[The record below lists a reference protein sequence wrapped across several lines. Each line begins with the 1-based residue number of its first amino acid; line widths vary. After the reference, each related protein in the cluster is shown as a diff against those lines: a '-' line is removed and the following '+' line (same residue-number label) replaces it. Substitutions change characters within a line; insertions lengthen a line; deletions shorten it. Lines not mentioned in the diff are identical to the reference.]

1 MYGKQ
6 AIQKDLE
13 EVINYGYNFF
23 PYDNFLKN
31 YSFPVSPISVEN
43 MKLVLEKATEDDL
56 RDFKLVVDTKI
67 TIWDKQEE
75 VSISIDGDKILHIP
89 SRTITCLR
97 PTREGSFSVD
107 RYLNLVRTTNLVNK
121 LLNDILN

>member
-6 AIQKDLE
+6 AIQEGLE

-23 PYDNFLKN
+23 PFDNFLKN

-56 RDFKLVVDTKI
+56 RNFKLVVDTKI
-67 TIWDKQEE
+67 TLWDKHEE
-75 VSISIDGDKILHIP
+75 VSISIDGDRIIHVP
-89 SRTITCLR
+89 SRTITCFR
-97 PTREGSFSVD
+97 PAREGSFSVD
-107 RYLNLVRTTNLVNK
+107 RYLNLVRTVNLVNK
-121 LLNDILN
+121 LLDAILN

>member
-43 MKLVLEKATEDDL
+43 FKLVLEKATEDDL
-56 RDFKLVVDTKI
+56 RDFELVVDTKI
-67 TIWDKQEE
+67 TIWDRHANI
-75 VSISIDGDKILHIP
+75 VICIDGDKIFYTP
-89 SRTITCLR
+89 SRKMALSHGKC
-97 PTREGSFSVD
+97 SFSVK
-107 RYLNLVRTTNLVNK
+107 RFLNLVQSANLVDK
-121 LLNDILN
+121 LLN

>member
-23 PYDNFLKN
+23 PYDNFLKI
-31 YSFPVSPISVEN
+31 YSFPVSPISIEN
-43 MKLVLEKATEDDL
+43 FKLVLERATEYDL
-56 RDFKLVVDTKI
+56 SDFKLVVDTKI

-75 VSISIDGDKILHIP
+75 VSISIDGDKIIHVP
-89 SRTITCLR
+89 SRTITCFRR
-97 PTREGSFSVD
+97 PREYSFSVD
-107 RYLNLVRTTNLVNK
+107 KFLNLVRTINFVNK
-121 LLNDILN
+121 VLN

>member
-23 PYDNFLKN
+23 PYDNFLKT

-43 MKLVLEKATEDDL
+43 MKLVLEEATEDDF
-56 RDFKLVVDTKI
+56 RNFKLVVDTKI
-67 TIWDKQEE
+67 TVLDRRDNI
-75 VSISIDGDKILHIP
+75 VISIDGDKILYTP
-89 SRTITCLR
+89 SQRMALPRGKC
-97 PTREGSFSVD
+97 SFSVK
-107 RYLNLVRTTNLVNK
+107 RFINLVQSANLVDK
-121 LLNDILN
+121 LLN

>member
-23 PYDNFLKN
+23 PYDNFLKY

-43 MKLVLEKATEDDL
+43 FKLVLEKATEDDL

-75 VSISIDGDKILHIP
+75 VSISIDGDKILHVP
-89 SRTITCLR
+89 SRTITCFR
-97 PTREGSFSVD
+97 PTRESSFSVE
-107 RYLNLVRTTNLVNK
+107 RFLNLVRTTNLVNK
-121 LLNDILN
+121 FLYDILN

>member
-23 PYDNFLKN
+23 PYDNFLKT

-43 MKLVLEKATEDDL
+43 FKLVLERATEDDL

-67 TIWDKQEE
+67 TIWDRRDNI
-75 VSISIDGDKILHIP
+75 VIGIDGDRILYTPALSHGK
-89 SRTITCLR
+89 C
-97 PTREGSFSVD
+97 SFSVE
-107 RYLNLVRTTNLVNK
+107 RYLNLVRSANLVDK
-121 LLNDILN
+121 LLN